1 MAKIIELYLEQRRT
15 ELTFRGCFLI
25 STPDTC
31 HDAKDGLTYCW
42 CSSSDLCNK
51 VRSQNYHFY
60 TNLHLIFCCSGS
72 IWEGSHVADHT
83 RIDIFNPSGLSI
95 FCMALVDLSDLMQ
108 YVEVQKYCESC
119 AMCHENKA
127 KTLNT
132 CFWEFWD
139 YSAFDLWTKV
149 NFTQN
154 TFSWP
159 LTNLLHLAASISH
172 KSGTTR

>member
-1 MAKIIELYLEQRRT
+1 MAKISIWILINVGLSQPSEAVSWSRLLTRVTMPRT
-15 ELTFRGCFLI
+15 VWLTAGAAPVTFVTRWDLTFIIC
-25 STPDTC
+25 
-31 HDAKDGLTYCW
+31 
-42 CSSSDLCNK
+42 
-51 VRSQNYHFY
+51 

-72 IWEGSHVADHT
+72 NWEGSHFADHI
-83 RIDIFNPSGLSI
+83 RIDIFNPSGFSI

-149 NFTQN
+149 DLYRILF
-154 TFSWP
+154 
-159 LTNLLHLAASISH
+159 LDH
-172 KSGTTR
+172 